1 MLPAERLNRILLLRP
16 SLLHPALCLSSLF
29 FSPSFLP
36 LLLPSRSLTFS
47 PVYPAG
53 GKDKRPSAGRVPG
66 KFFLSARITHRAFP
80 FVFLTLQSAYFH
92 TPLSLLRLFFLHT
105 VFLFSRKVAFIF
117 FFRCTQPGILAR
129 RMFKRHL
136 GEELEL

>member
-1 MLPAERLNRILLLRP
+1 MLPAERLNRILLLRQAF
-16 SLLHPALCLSSLF
+16 LHPPLCLSSLF
-29 FSPSFLP
+29 FFFPSFLP

-66 KFFLSARITHRAFP
+66 KFFLPARVTRRAFP

-92 TPLSLLRLFFLHT
+92 TPHYSPLRLFFLLI
-105 VFLFSRKVAFIF
+105 VFLFPRKLPLIF
-117 FFRCTQPGILAR
+117 FFRCTTRDPATTDV
-129 RMFKRHL
+129 
-136 GEELEL
+136 